1 MRMAGV
7 IEETDGTAPAPAPLA
22 IRLGEHACC
31 RFTLAA
37 DRSRLT
43 RALVQDGIHRGHK
56 VVYLCDDDD
65 RSGIE
70 DSVRVRDGHEG
81 PVAVAIDD
89 GQVEV
94 RPAQADHMPAGRFDA
109 GAMPAYVRGEQLRA
123 RAEGYRG
130 LSLTG
135 DLSWALAGRS
145 GHARLREFETGLS
158 REPDAG
164 DRIVLCL
171 YDHGRVDPGLLSRL
185 ASAHDVDFAPELAEI
200 GRTGRIAAARVAAGE
215 LRLAGELDYHCAH
228 GVAEALEAHFHGPQR
243 IDLSGVTYADVPG
256 MRALQGRRQQSRTIV
271 GASPAVRQLARL
283 CGWDDD
289 PHTTVED

>member
-1 MRMAGV
+1 MAGAT
-7 IEETDGTAPAPAPLA
+7 EETNGTAGVMAPAPLA
-22 IRLGEHACC
+22 IQPGEHACC

-37 DRSRLT
+37 DRGRVT
-43 RALVQDGIHRGHK
+43 RALVQDGVERGHK

-65 RSGIE
+65 RSAVE
-70 DSVRVRDGHEG
+70 EAVCARDGGHG
-81 PVAVAIDD
+81 RVAAALGD
-89 GQVEV
+89 GHVEV
-94 RPAQADHMPAGRFDA
+94 RPARPDHLPAGRFDA
-109 GAMPAYVRGEQLRA
+109 AAMLGYVRGEQLRA

-145 GHARLREFETGLS
+145 GHARIREYEAGLG

-171 YDHGRVDPGLLSRL
+171 YDHGRVDPGVLSRI

-200 GRTGRIAAARVAAGE
+200 GRTGRIAAARVAAGT
-215 LRLAGELDYHCAH
+215 LRLAGHLDYHCAH
-228 GVAEALEAHFHGPQR
+228 GVAEALDAHFHGPQR
-243 IDLSGVTYADVPG
+243 IDLTGVSYADVPG
-256 MRALQGRRQQSRTIV
+256 LRALQGRRQQRRTIV